1 MIDKNND
8 CVTKSKLTRTV
19 KILSK
24 YNGRS
29 RVAAKQKKTG
39 SEKTQKHLGR
49 KHTNG
54 TKRHSYK

>member
-19 KILSK
+19 KILNK

-29 RVAAKQKKTG
+29 KVAAKQKK
-39 SEKTQKHLGR
+39 QVQR
-49 KHTNG
+49 
-54 TKRHSYK
+54 RHRNI